1 MAFIAEIKEA
11 YFLDEKETAD
21 ISSIKYC
28 IYDDA
33 ADYPVKGFLT
43 YDFLQDKVSFSKVNN
58 LSIVATIKTAID
70 AIKLDKAKDGTYFTA
85 NPLPQVDCIYIKKD
99 GLGNCVSYQEVY
111 KEPQTQESEGA
122 SGGGSTGGGGY

>member
-11 YFLDEKETAD
+11 YFLDDTATAD

-28 IYDDA
+28 IYDNNL
-33 ADYPVKGFLT
+33 DYPVKGFLT

-58 LSIVATIKTAID
+58 LSIVATIKTAIE

-85 NPLPQVDCIYIKKD
+85 NPLPTLVGSTTVKD
-99 GLGNCVSYQEVY
+99 GAGVVTSYNEVY
-111 KEPQTQESEGA
+111 
-122 SGGGSTGGGGY
+122 